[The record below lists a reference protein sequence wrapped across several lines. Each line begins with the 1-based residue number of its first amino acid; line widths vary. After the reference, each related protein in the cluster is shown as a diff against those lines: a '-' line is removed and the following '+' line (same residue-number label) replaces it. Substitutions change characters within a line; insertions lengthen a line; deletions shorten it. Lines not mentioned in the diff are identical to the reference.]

1 MRRRADRRLPA
12 LSFWPG
18 HRPAQ
23 ATRCPALGKRLMSRP
38 ISARMVVAAKVLT
51 PGIVHS
57 RAIRARKL
65 A

>member
-1 MRRRADRRLPA
+1 
-12 LSFWPG
+12 
-18 HRPAQ
+18 
-23 ATRCPALGKRLMSRP
+23 MSRP